1 MRLSHGAL
9 GVLLI
14 AAPALATPP
23 ERGVADRLVKDL
35 PTPGQ
40 VDAAGTMVTRVLDA
54 LAEVKVG
61 SVVANLDP
69 DAAADPRRREET
81 LGDIASRDD
90 PDYREKMHRSVR
102 KLGKNVNAIA
112 AGLAVLA
119 PALERSLGEMQD
131 SLEDALDEARGR
143 GD

>member
-1 MRLSHGAL
+1 MRLSYAAL

-40 VDAAGTMVTRVLDA
+40 VDAAGTMLTRVLDA
-54 LAEVKVG
+54 VAEVKVG
-61 SVVANLDP
+61 SVVASLDP
-69 DAAADPRRREET
+69 DAAADPERRHET
-81 LGDIASRDD
+81 LGDIAGRDD

-102 KLGKNVNAIA
+102 KLGKNVNAMVARLVI
-112 AGLAVLA
+112 LA
-119 PALERSLGEMQD
+119 PALEHSLDEMRD
-131 SLEDALDEARGR
+131 SFADALDEPPGR